1 MAINGGRKMLLQ
13 TINKFHL
20 DQPCMLLFHEALS
33 KVVIEFVLYGRI
45 LVCLFVWF
53 FFHVFFN
60 CCGRDRKREKFLLTQ
75 KLCSFDI
82 FGCFIESNY
91 SRIINNL
98 QLQSYY
104 AIELKSHSFLILKR
118 RSRAYFRFTEEPLQM

>member
-45 LVCLFVWF
+45 LVCLFVF
-53 FFHVFFN
+53 FFSMSSLTAVDET
-60 CCGRDRKREKFLLTQ
+60 GKEK
-75 KLCSFDI
+75 
-82 FGCFIESNY
+82 N
-91 SRIINNL
+91 
-98 QLQSYY
+98 SY
-104 AIELKSHSFLILKR
+104 
-118 RSRAYFRFTEEPLQM
+118 